1 MRQKGPTMADIAKLS
16 GVSQS
21 TVSLVLNQKGGSAI
35 PPETVERVQAA
46 ARKLHYVKAPRSRT
60 APEKTSRSV
69 LALATDMTNPYYA
82 VMLHELDLAAA
93 SSLAST
99 LKGRVMVNAG
109 DKPYLLVRAKPGQN
123 PVQVIEEALGAMEQ
137 K

>member
-1 MRQKGPTMADIAKLS
+1 MADIAKLS

-93 SSLAST
+93 S
-99 LKGRVMVNAG
+99 AG
-109 DKPYLLVRAKPGQN
+109 LELV
-123 PVQVIEEALGAMEQ
+123 
-137 K
+137 

>member
-93 SSLAST
+93 S
-99 LKGRVMVNAG
+99 AG
-109 DKPYLLVRAKPGQN
+109 LELVCCNTYHQPDR
-123 PVQVIEEALGAMEQ
+123 ETRCLEMALSCRYFAAVFLYH
-137 K
+137 

>member
-60 APEKTSRSV
+60 APARRSTTRTSSRLSSKCSSEKRGVDSR
-69 LALATDMTNPYYA
+69 
-82 VMLHELDLAAA
+82 
-93 SSLAST
+93 
-99 LKGRVMVNAG
+99 
-109 DKPYLLVRAKPGQN
+109 
-123 PVQVIEEALGAMEQ
+123 
-137 K
+137 